1 MNVQISWTVVII
13 IHAALLLFTFAGGS
27 EDTKQCD
34 GHDIVCNEHSPFAGL
49 AKYLDASYD
58 LKAEDVI
65 KAPFV
70 AIGVVLKLLAFQYP
84 LLTGDNAILGSFSW
98 LIMVGGIVIMLA
110 SVANVGQSLLS
121 KFL

>member
-1 MNVQISWTVVII
+1 MNVSISWTVVII
-13 IHAALLLFTFAGGS
+13 LHAVLLLFTFAGGS
-27 EDTKQCD
+27 EETKKCD

-49 AKYLDASYD
+49 AEYLDPKY
-58 LKAEDVI
+58 KIGFEEVI

-98 LIMVGGIVIMLA
+98 LVMVGGIIIMLA
-110 SVANVGQSLLS
+110 GLVSVGQSFLS
-121 KFL
+121 RP

>member
-13 IHAALLLFTFAGGS
+13 LHAFLLLFTFAGGS
-27 EDTKQCD
+27 EHTKQCD

-49 AKYLDASYD
+49 AEYLDPSYD
-58 LKAEDVI
+58 IGFTEVI

-70 AIGVVLKLLAFQYP
+70 AVGVVLKLLAFQYP

-98 LIMVGGIVIMLA
+98 LIMVGGIIIMLA
-110 SVANVGQSLLS
+110 GVASVGQSFLS
-121 KFL
+121 GRP